1 MELLQIDSLSNLKN
15 NQSFWDNFVYPLLV
29 AAVIGVVVLIRTK
42 IFRKKNKKEEK
53 EITTASIEH
62 TSTVS
67 EFYQLCQ
74 RILPLLIE
82 NSYVFKTFGPNSSA
96 AETEPLRSDLTL
108 WKQARIDY
116 LLPNNEKIA
125 NLINDNK
132 ELIPENNKELFQKLL
147 SHIYA
152 FKKHVE
158 NENFDYSEFQFPI
171 EVDKVIKDTCMNSV
185 LNQTYFE
192 NIIKRIKSKL
202 EIDSVNQIVLFGSFL
217 FYSTE
222 KNDIDLAILLT
233 ISDSRSIKK
242 ANRKFEKAKKYFLD
256 KVKKKLHLTVFTNT
270 EKDQYYKF
278 LENNEYKF
286 AVYG

>member
-1 MELLQIDSLSNLKN
+1 MEFLQIDSLSNLKN

-29 AAVIGVVVLIRTK
+29 AAVIGVFVLIRTK
-42 IFRKKNKKEEK
+42 ILGKKNKKEEK
-53 EITTASIEH
+53 EITAASIEH
-62 TSTVS
+62 TSTIS

-82 NSYVFKTFGPNSSA
+82 NNYVFKTFGPNSSA

-132 ELIPENNKELFQKLL
+132 ELIPENHKELFQKLL

-171 EVDKVIKDTCMNSV
+171 EVDKVIKDICINAV
-185 LNQTYFE
+185 LNQDYFQ
-192 NIIKRIKSKL
+192 NIIKGIKSKL
-202 EIDSVNQIVLFGSFL
+202 EFDSVEQIVLFGSFL
-217 FYSTE
+217 FYSSE

-242 ANRKFEKAKKYFLD
+242 ANRKFEKAKKFFLD
-256 KVKKKLHLTVFTNT
+256 KVKKKLHLTVFTST

-278 LENNEYKF
+278 LEKNEYKF
-286 AVYG
+286 AIYG